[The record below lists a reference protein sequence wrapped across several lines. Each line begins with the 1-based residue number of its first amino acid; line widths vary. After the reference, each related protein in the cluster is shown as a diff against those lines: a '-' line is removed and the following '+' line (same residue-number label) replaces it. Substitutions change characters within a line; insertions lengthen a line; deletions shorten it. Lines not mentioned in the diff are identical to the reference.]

1 LIRGLVLGKFLP
13 PHKGHLHLISEA
25 LKQCDELTVVVGSLQ
40 REPIPGELRFQWM
53 KELCNCSVVHLTD
66 ENPQFPEEHPD
77 FWRIWKAS
85 LQRVHP
91 EPVDVLFSSEDYGD
105 RLASEL
111 GARHICVD
119 LARKVVP
126 VSGTA
131 IREKPLSHYQF
142 LPDPV
147 RPYFHRKIVITG
159 AESTG
164 KTITSRHLANR
175 FHTTWAHEY
184 AREYLD
190 SMGRFV
196 QEEDIEQIGM
206 GQIALEDRVRK
217 QANRVFFCDT
227 DLMATVIYSN
237 HYFGDCPSFIPEALS
252 TRIGDFYLFMDI
264 DIPWVE
270 DPQRDAPHLREE
282 FRSRFLGE
290 LERSGAEYRIIKG
303 NFHQRLER
311 AVDAVDNY
319 LSNY

>member
-1 LIRGLVLGKFLP
+1 
-13 PHKGHLHLISEA
+13 
-25 LKQCDELTVVVGSLQ
+25 
-40 REPIPGELRFQWM
+40 
-53 KELCNCSVVHLTD
+53 
-66 ENPQFPEEHPD
+66 
-77 FWRIWKAS
+77 
-85 LQRVHP
+85 
-91 EPVDVLFSSEDYGD
+91 
-105 RLASEL
+105 
-111 GARHICVD
+111 
-119 LARKVVP
+119 
-126 VSGTA
+126 
-131 IREKPLSHYQF
+131 
-142 LPDPV
+142 
-147 RPYFHRKIVITG
+147 
-159 AESTG
+159 
-164 KTITSRHLANR
+164 
-175 FHTTWAHEY
+175 
-184 AREYLD
+184 
-190 SMGRFV
+190 MGRFV

-303 NFHQRLER
+303 NFNQRLKR